1 MVTDTALMVRCG
13 DGAAS
18 QADYSE
24 YGMLSSWTM
33 ANGLRLSVV
42 AGIVA
47 AGLAGA
53 CRDAAAPA
61 RDKNATLSSSA
72 APRSLSVGDLAPEF
86 SLPGTDGK
94 QYSLASYR
102 GRQAVVLAW
111 FTHAFSEG

>member
-1 MVTDTALMVRCG
+1 MDNALKVRRG
-13 DGAAS
+13 ERAAPH
-18 QADYSE
+18 ADYSGE
-24 YGMLSSWTM
+24 CRVLCSSSMRACLS
-33 ANGLRLSVV
+33 LSVV

-53 CRDAAAPA
+53 CREAAAPGV
-61 RDKNATLSSSA
+61 DKNAASAIA
-72 APRSLSVGDLAPEF
+72 APRSLLVGDLAPEF
-86 SLPGTDGK
+86 SLTGSDGK